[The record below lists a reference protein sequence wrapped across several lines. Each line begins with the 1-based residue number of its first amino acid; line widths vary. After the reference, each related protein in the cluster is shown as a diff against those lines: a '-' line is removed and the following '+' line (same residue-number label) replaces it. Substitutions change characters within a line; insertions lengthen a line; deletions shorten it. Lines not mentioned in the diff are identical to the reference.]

1 MNISARIGKW
11 NATCHT
17 SISDIPEAD
26 WNNCAGNRDPFVKHQ
41 HLRALEESGVVS
53 PETGFSPRHVALW
66 DDSGNIVA
74 AAPAYLKTHS
84 QGELGID
91 IGLAM
96 AHERSIGPYYPKLQV
111 EVPFTPITG
120 PRLLIKEGVEAATAR
135 AKLIEIL
142 MKQALEGRATSV
154 QLSYMSNDDD
164 TFVRQSEFITTEGN
178 AYVWKADGEN
188 NFDEFLG
195 KMRSPYRSKLMS
207 ERRKVAAF
215 GLNFKSFSGKEINP
229 DLTLKFFEL
238 YKSTFDRNRT
248 TPWLNLKYFEMVFES
263 MGISFEITVALKNEA
278 WIAVQ
283 MDVITKDIRFAQH
296 WGHTGSIPFLLF
308 EMGIYQT
315 IEQAIAAN
323 QNTINFGTTGLHK
336 SERGIAMESTRH
348 AMWFVDPSFNEIAK
362 MSLVR
367 KRESALQERLAEAKR
382 LPFRRQPSNEKP

>member
-26 WNNCAGNRDPFVKHQ
+26 WNNCAGNTDPFVKHQ

-66 DDSGNIVA
+66 DDSGTIVA

-84 QGELGID
+84 KGELGID

-96 AHERSIGPYYPKLQV
+96 AHERSVGPYYPKLQV
-111 EVPFTPITG
+111 EVPFTPISG
-120 PRLLIKEGVEAATAR
+120 SRLLIKQGVESVTAR
-135 AKLIEIL
+135 TKLIEIL
-142 MKQALEGRATSV
+142 IKQASECRATSI
-154 QLSYMSNDDD
+154 QLSYISNDDD
-164 TFVRQSEFITTEGN
+164 AFVRQSGFIATEGN
-178 AYVWKADGEN
+178 AYVWKADGVN

-195 KMRSPYRSKLMS
+195 KMRSPKRSKFLS

-215 GLNFKSFSGKEINP
+215 DLNFKTFSGKDIGP
-229 DLTLKFFEL
+229 DFALKFFEL

-248 TPWLNLKYFEMVFES
+248 IPWLNSKYFEMVFES
-263 MGISFEITVALKNEA
+263 MGNSLEITVALKDES
-278 WIAVQ
+278 WIAAQ
-283 MDVITKDIRFAQH
+283 LDVITSDIRFAQH
-296 WGHTGSIPFLLF
+296 WGHTGCIPFLLF
-308 EMGIYQT
+308 EMGIYQA
-315 IEQAIAAN
+315 IEQAIMAD

-336 SERGIAMESTRH
+336 SERGIAMEPTHH

-362 MSLVR
+362 MSLIR
-367 KRESALQERLAEAKR
+367 KNESALQERLAGAER